1 MKILFLLFFG
11 ILAINCS
18 ATDTYNAQN
27 RQLLI
32 PTVKVDV
39 NLYSNVVITVG
50 DVLSVG
56 NAPASSS
63 YDSFNSNNNQLT
75 IPSVTVGTSTY
86 YNVTVTVASVLSVGT
101 TVPIPVLKSSY
112 ENKISAG
119 RFLGPQEKMGNDAT
133 TFADF
138 LQNGS
143 YTLVTMTLEYDN
155 KKPIEQAQTGHI
167 YFYQKLNGKGWTD
180 ITNKLLQ
187 DTTGCI
193 HPRKAMVADLNNDK
207 KPDVVF
213 ACHGY
218 DSPPYPGEHQR
229 ILLSQNDG
237 TYKNVMLPTIAYAHG
252 GSVADLDGNG
262 YSSIIY
268 TDTSVRREPFVLVNN
283 KDGTFTE
290 NSSSLPQSLKK
301 FNCFDIICSLGIY
314 SIEFINYKSIDKFDL
329 WTGGFYDPSDLSSI
343 TPTIYRNNGNNTF
356 SESQKLLIKPTTFPI
371 VTLDIVMDGSNFYT
385 LYETGSYEGVGIDK
399 FNLSTGT
406 SQLFYSHTGKY
417 SNNNSWFPWL
427 AIFNNCVV
435 AMNASFPVSIPLN

>member
-1 MKILFLLFFG
+1 MKIFILLLVA
-11 ILAINCS
+11 ILAMNCS
-18 ATDTYNAQN
+18 ATDTYNPQN

-32 PTVKVDV
+32 PTVKVDA

-50 DVLSVG
+50 EVLSVG

-63 YDSFNSNNNQLT
+63 YDSFNSNNNQLS

-86 YNVTVTVASVLSVGT
+86 YNVTVTVASVLSVGK

-119 RFLGPQEKMGNDAT
+119 RFLGPQKFVYDAT

-143 YTLVTMTLEYDN
+143 YTMVTMTLEYDAT
-155 KKPIEQAQTGHI
+155 KPIEQAQTGHI
-167 YFYQKLNGKGWTD
+167 YFYQKINGQGWID

-218 DSPPYPGEHQR
+218 DSPPFPGEHQR

-237 TYKNVMLPTIAYAHG
+237 TYKNVLLPTVAYAHG

-268 TDTSVRREPFVLVNN
+268 TDTSVRKEPFVLVNN

-301 FNCFDIICSLGIY
+301 FNCFNITCPLGIY

-329 WTGGFYDPSDLSSI
+329 WIGGFYDPNDITSI
-343 TPTIYRNNGNNTF
+343 TPTIYSNNGNNTY
-356 SESQKLLIKPTTFPI
+356 SDSQKLTIKPTTYPI
-371 VTLDIVMDGSNFYT
+371 VTLDIIMDGSNLYT
-385 LYETGSYEGVGIDK
+385 LYETGGYTGVGIDK
-399 FNLSTGT
+399 FNLSSST

-417 SNNNSWFPWL
+417 SNNISWFPWL
-427 AIFNNCVV
+427 ALFNNSVV
-435 AMNASFPVSIPLN
+435 AINASFPVSLPLY

>member
-1 MKILFLLFFG
+1 MKIFLLLLVG
-11 ILAINCS
+11 LLSLNCT
-18 ATDTYNAQN
+18 ATDRYNPQN
-27 RQLLI
+27 RQLFI
-32 PTVKVDV
+32 PSVQVDV

-50 DVLSVG
+50 DVLNVG
-56 NAPASSS
+56 NAPASTT
-63 YDSFNSNNNQLT
+63 YDIFNNNNNQLT
-75 IPSVTVGTSTY
+75 IPAVTVGTSTY
-86 YNVTVTVASVLSVGT
+86 YNVTVTVASVISVGE
-101 TVPIPVLKSSY
+101 TVPISVLKSSY
-112 ENKISAG
+112 ENKVSAG
-119 RFLGPQEKMGNDAT
+119 RFLGPQRIMGGDAT
-133 TFADF
+133 AFADF

-143 YTLVTMTLEYDN
+143 YTMVTMTLEYDP

-167 YFYQKLNGKGWTD
+167 YFYQKLNGKDWVD

-187 DTTGCI
+187 DATGCI

-237 TYKNVMLPTIAYAHG
+237 TYKNVLLPTVAYAHG

-283 KDGTFTE
+283 KDGAFTE
-290 NSSSLPQSLKK
+290 DSSRLPQSLKQ
-301 FNCFDIICSLGIY
+301 FNCFNITCSLGIY

-329 WTGGFYDPSDLSSI
+329 WIGGIYDPSDITSI
-343 TPTIYRNNGNNTF
+343 TPTIYSNNGNNTY
-356 SESQKLLIKPTTFPI
+356 SDSQKLTIKPTTYPI
-371 VTLDIVMDGSNFYT
+371 VTLDIVMDGGNLYT
-385 LYETGSYEGVGIDK
+385 LYETGSYTGVGIDK
-399 FNLSTGT
+399 FNLSSNT

-417 SNNNSWFPWL
+417 LNNNSWFPWL
-427 AIFNNCVV
+427 ALFNNSVV
-435 AMNASFPVSIPLN
+435 SIDASFPVFIPLY